1 MWERK
6 MIETTRGT
14 FEYFTCGNGE
24 PLAITHFYSAF
35 NEKGNWF
42 ANPFT
47 KHYQVFLI
55 NVRGAGNS
63 PEIIYDEELQ
73 LHNIILD
80 LEAIREALFFEKW
93 TFAGHSTGGM
103 LALQYAVDK
112 QQSLTSIICGCS
124 AASKEYASH
133 PKSIYCTQNKNFN
146 RIIEIIECLNNPE
159 TPLEQ
164 RKSLDFEW
172 ALMSFSSEKKL
183 RNALTIPNSGRIVG
197 RALDYFRKVAVQQFD
212 LRPSLQKIEIP
223 TFIFGGL
230 LDAQCPVEFSYEIA
244 ELIPKSYLTIFNDSN
259 HFPFVEE
266 AQAFNVFVEET
277 INTLKYV

>member
-35 NEKGNWF
+35 TEKGNWF

-63 PEIIYDEELQ
+63 PEIIFDEELK
-73 LHNIILD
+73 LHNVILD

-124 AASKEYASH
+124 AASKLSMVYVGEF
-133 PKSIYCTQNKNFN
+133 P
-146 RIIEIIECLNNPE
+146 
-159 TPLEQ
+159 
-164 RKSLDFEW
+164 
-172 ALMSFSSEKKL
+172 M
-183 RNALTIPNSGRIVG
+183 LTITGILGLSGVSFFVYRIVS
-197 RALDYFRKVAVQQFD
+197 RW
-212 LRPSLQKIEIP
+212 I
-223 TFIFGGL
+223 
-230 LDAQCPVEFSYEIA
+230 
-244 ELIPKSYLTIFNDSN
+244 
-259 HFPFVEE
+259 H
-266 AQAFNVFVEET
+266 
-277 INTLKYV
+277 